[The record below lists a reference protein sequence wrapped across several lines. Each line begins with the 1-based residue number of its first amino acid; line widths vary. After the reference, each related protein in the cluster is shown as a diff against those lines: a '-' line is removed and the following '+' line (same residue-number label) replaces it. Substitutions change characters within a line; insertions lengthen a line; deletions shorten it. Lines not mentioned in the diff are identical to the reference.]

1 MDLTTADRIRKLKL
15 AGIGTVPSSRRIY
28 PEGKLAAQ
36 VIGTV
41 GVDDQGLTGL
51 EAADDSLLG
60 AANGERQVVLDG
72 LGKEIERN
80 TVNGAQ
86 QGQDLRLTLDAGIQA
101 RTEEVLANLAQT
113 YQPEERHGDRH
124 GPAQCRG
131 PGDGRLAQLRSE
143 QAGLRLSRGAAEH
156 GHRVHI

>member
-1 MDLTTADRIRKLKL
+1 M
-15 AGIGTVPSSRRIY
+15 PSSRRIY

-51 EAADDSLLG
+51 EASDDNLLG

-113 YQPEERHGDRH
+113 YQPKSATAIVMDPRN
-124 GPAQCRG
+124 AAG

-143 QAGLRLSRGAAEH
+143 QPGLRLARGAAEH
-156 GHRVHI
+156 GHRVHV